1 MANHGSI
8 VVIEG
13 ASGDV
18 ATPERIGGKAAGLAV
33 MANELLLPV
42 PPAFAVTTAVCNEY
56 LANGWRDE
64 WTAEIREALEAISHR
79 LGRRF
84 GEPARPLLV
93 SVRSG
98 AAVSMPGMMDTLL
111 NVGMTPAIRD
121 RLAEESGNPAFAA
134 DTWLR
139 FNRMFA
145 EIVLGGPD
153 GEIAENAMHD
163 STPAGMLAAADRI
176 RSIARELGG
185 IPSDPFDQLL
195 AAIRAVFDSW
205 QCDRAQAFRKREQI
219 PASLGTAATVQ
230 AMVFGNLDERSGT
243 GVVFTRDPATG
254 VNAPYGDYLPGG
266 QGEDVVSGSHRVAGL
281 DALQTKL
288 PGVYDKL
295 LLCLRE
301 LEHHYRDMCDVEFTV
316 SEGKLYIL
324 QTRIGRRSPLAAVRI
339 AVDMANDP
347 AFPLTRDEAV
357 ARIDDRTLQ
366 ELAHL
371 GKVRDGTVAI
381 GRGLAASPGVGCGQL
396 CFDPDRAA
404 DLAAGGTRVVLARE
418 ETSPADV
425 HGMMAASALITTLG
439 GLASHAAVVARS
451 WAIPAVCSLE
461 EAEFEAGGLRVGT
474 SLLAEGDVVTVD
486 GTSGCLYAGDQRED
500 AEGDTPE
507 LLTLRDW
514 AGTAVPT
521 RPGTAGERSTTL
533 FEVARTI
540 QLKGICS
547 TDLAAA
553 CLRCPASEVETLAGE
568 NEAFFRSTP
577 RGFILLPAGREWL
590 LGELRNEIGRIDG
603 LQMEQVYHAFLPL
616 NQRFKQLVSDWQ
628 VQRDNG
634 GDWKALVA
642 SMDSLHRDFS
652 PLVHRAAGCVPRLQP
667 YTVRFGAA
675 LTSMREGDTT
685 MLAAP
690 IKDSYHTVWF
700 EFHEELITLTG
711 RDRATEEA
719 NPASERPGRW

>member
-1 MANHGSI
+1 MPNPGAI

-13 ASGDV
+13 ASSDV
-18 ATPERIGGKAAGLAV
+18 ATPGLVGGKAAGLAV
-33 MANELLLPV
+33 MANELRLPV
-42 PPAFAVTTAVCNEY
+42 PPAFAVTTAVCNNY

-64 WTAEIREALEAISHR
+64 WTAEIREGLDAITR
-79 LGRRF
+79 RVGRRF
-84 GEPARPLLV
+84 GDSEKPLLV

-121 RLAEESGNPAFAA
+121 RLAEESGNPVFAA

-139 FNRMFA
+139 FNRMFT
-145 EIVLGGPD
+145 EIVLGGPG
-153 GEIAENAMHD
+153 GEIAEHAMHD
-163 STPAGMLAAADRI
+163 GTAAGMLGAADRI
-176 RSIARELGG
+176 RAIARELGG
-185 IPSDPFDQLL
+185 IPADPFDQLL

-205 QCDRAQAFRKREQI
+205 QCDRAIAFRKRESI
-219 PASLGTAATVQ
+219 PATIGTAATVQ
-230 AMVFGNLDERSGT
+230 AMVFGNLDAQSGT

-254 VNAPYGDYLPGG
+254 ANEPYGDYLAGG

-281 DALQTKL
+281 ESLKTQM

-295 LLCLRE
+295 LVCLRE

-324 QTRIGRRSPLAAVRI
+324 QTRIGRRSPLAAVRV

-347 AFPLTRDEAV
+347 AFPLNRDEAV
-357 ARIDDRTLQ
+357 GRVNEQTLQ
-366 ELAHL
+366 ELARL
-371 GKVRDGTVAI
+371 GKIRDGAVPL

-404 DLAAGGTRVVLARE
+404 ELAGTGTAVVLARE

-425 HGMMAASALITTLG
+425 HGIMAASALITTLG

-451 WAIPAVCSLE
+451 WAIPALCSLE
-461 EAEFEAGGLRVGT
+461 DAVFEDGGLRIG
-474 SLLAEGDVVTVD
+474 SQLLPGATVVTVD
-486 GTSGCLYAGDQRED
+486 GTTGTVFAGDQRED
-500 AEGDTPE
+500 AAADIPE
-507 LLTLRDW
+507 LNTLREW
-514 AGTAVPT
+514 ATTAEPT
-521 RPGTAGERSTTL
+521 GSTAPGTRTATL

-540 QLKGICS
+540 QLKGLCS
-547 TDLAAA
+547 AELAAA
-553 CLRCPASEVETLAGE
+553 CILCSPEEVERLAAE
-568 NEAFFRSTP
+568 NEAFFRTTP

-590 LGELRNEIGRIDG
+590 AGELRAELEGVDGRAI
-603 LQMEQVYHAFLPL
+603 EQVYHEFLPL

-628 VQRDNG
+628 VNRDNG
-634 GDWKALVA
+634 GDWKALVE
-642 SMDSLHRDFS
+642 SMDSLHRDFL
-652 PLVHRAAGCVPRLQP
+652 PLVQRAAGCVTRLEPYAPR
-667 YTVRFGAA
+667 FEAA
-675 LTSMREGDTT
+675 LQALREGDTT

-719 NPASERPGRW
+719 VSG

>member
-1 MANHGSI
+1 MAHPGTT
-8 VVIEG
+8 VVIKG
-13 ASGDV
+13 ASPEL
-18 ATPERIGGKAAGLAV
+18 ATPELIGGKAAGLAV

-42 PPAFAVTTAVCNEY
+42 PPAFAVTTAVCNDY

-64 WTAEIREALEAISHR
+64 WTADIRAGLDAIAR
-79 LGRRF
+79 RVGRRF
-84 GEPARPLLV
+84 GDLEKPLLV

-121 RLAEESGNPAFAA
+121 RLAEESGNPVFAA

-145 EIVLGGPD
+145 EIVLGGPG
-153 GEIAENAMHD
+153 GEIAEHAMHD
-163 STPAGMLAAADRI
+163 GSAAGMLGAADRI
-176 RSIARELGG
+176 RAIARELGG
-185 IPSDPFDQLL
+185 IPADPFDQLL

-205 QCDRAQAFRKREQI
+205 QCDRAAAFRARENI
-219 PASLGTAATVQ
+219 PATIGTAATVQ
-230 AMVFGNLDERSGT
+230 AMVFGNLDARSGT

-254 VNAPYGDYLPGG
+254 ADKPYGDYLPGG
-266 QGEDVVSGSHRVAGL
+266 QGEDVVSGSHRVPGL
-281 DALQTKL
+281 DALKSQL

-301 LEHHYRDMCDVEFTV
+301 LELHYRDMCDVEFTV

-357 ARIDDRTLQ
+357 ARVDERTLQ
-366 ELAHL
+366 ELARL
-371 GKVRDGTVAI
+371 GRVREGAVAI

-404 DLAAGGTRVVLARE
+404 ELAGSGTPVVLARE
-418 ETSPADV
+418 ETSPTDV
-425 HGMMAASALITTLG
+425 HGMMAASALVTTLG

-461 EAEFEAGGLRVGT
+461 DAVFEGSGLRVGGR
-474 SLLAEGDVVTVD
+474 LLGEGDVVTVD
-486 GTSGCLYAGDQRED
+486 GTTGSVFAGDQRED
-500 AEGDTPE
+500 AAGDIPE
-507 LLTLRDW
+507 LHTLRDW
-514 AGTAVPT
+514 AAAAEPASASQGT
-521 RPGTAGERSTTL
+521 RTATL
-533 FEVARTI
+533 FEVARTV
-540 QLKGICS
+540 QLKGLCS
-547 TDLAAA
+547 AELAAA
-553 CLRCPASEVETLAGE
+553 CLLCTTEKVERLVLD
-568 NEAFFRSTP
+568 NEAYFRATP
-577 RGFILLPAGREWL
+577 RGFVLLPAGREWL
-590 LGELRNEIGRIDG
+590 TGELRTEVASVDG
-603 LQMEQVYHAFLPL
+603 LTMEQVYHDFLPL
-616 NQRFKQLVSDWQ
+616 NQRFKQLVSEWQ
-628 VQRDNG
+628 VNRDNG
-634 GDWKALVA
+634 GDWKALVD
-642 SMDSLHRDFS
+642 SMVALHRDFT
-652 PLVHRAAGCVPRLQP
+652 PLVERAAGCVPRVEP
-667 YTVRFGAA
+667 YGTRFEAA
-675 LTSMREGDTT
+675 LQAMCDGDTT

-719 NPASERPGRW
+719 ASR

>member
-1 MANHGSI
+1 MAHPGTT

-13 ASGDV
+13 ARPEL
-18 ATPERIGGKAAGLAV
+18 ATPELIGGKAAGLAV

-42 PPAFAVTTAVCNEY
+42 PPAFAVTTVVCNDY

-64 WTAEIREALEAISHR
+64 WTADIRAGLDAIAR
-79 LGRRF
+79 RVGRRF
-84 GEPARPLLV
+84 GDPEKPLLV

-111 NVGMTPAIRD
+111 NVGMTPAIRE
-121 RLAEESGNPAFAA
+121 RLAEESGNPVFAA

-145 EIVLGGPD
+145 EIVLGGPG
-153 GEIAENAMHD
+153 GEIAEHSMHD
-163 STPAGMLAAADRI
+163 GSAAGMLGAADRI
-176 RSIARELGG
+176 RAIARELGG
-185 IPSDPFDQLL
+185 IPADPFDQLL

-205 QCDRAQAFRKREQI
+205 QCDRAAAFRARENI
-219 PASLGTAATVQ
+219 PATIGTAATVQ
-230 AMVFGNLDERSGT
+230 AMVFGNLDTRSGT
-243 GVVFTRDPATG
+243 GVVFTRDPASG
-254 VNAPYGDYLPGG
+254 ANRPYGDYLPGG

-281 DALQTKL
+281 DALKSQL
-288 PGVYDKL
+288 PGAYDKL

-301 LEHHYRDMCDVEFTV
+301 LEQHYRDMCDVEFTV

-357 ARIDDRTLQ
+357 DRVDERTLQ
-366 ELAHL
+366 ELARL
-371 GKVRDGTVAI
+371 GKVRDGATPLA
-381 GRGLAASPGVGCGQL
+381 RGLAASPGVGCGQL

-404 DLAAGGTRVVLARE
+404 ELSGSGTAVVLARE
-418 ETSPADV
+418 ETSPTDV

-461 EAEFEAGGLRVGT
+461 DAVFEAGGLRVG
-474 SLLAEGDVVTVD
+474 SEVLPEGAVVTVD
-486 GTSGCLYAGDQRED
+486 GSTGSVYAGDQRED
-500 AEGDTPE
+500 AAGDIPE
-507 LLTLRDW
+507 VHTLRDW
-514 AGTAVPT
+514 ATAVEPT
-521 RPGTAGERSTTL
+521 GVASQGTRTTTL
-533 FEVARTI
+533 FEVARTV
-540 QLKGICS
+540 QLKGLCS
-547 TDLAAA
+547 AELAAA
-553 CLRCPASEVETLAGE
+553 CLLGTAGE
-568 NEAFFRSTP
+568 LERLVLDNEAFFRATP
-577 RGFILLPAGREWL
+577 RGFVLLPSGREWL
-590 LGELRNEIGRIDG
+590 QGELRREIANVDGR
-603 LQMEQVYHAFLPL
+603 LLEQVYHEFLPL
-616 NQRFKQLVSDWQ
+616 NQRFKQLVSEWQ
-628 VQRDNG
+628 VRRDDG
-634 GDWKALVA
+634 SGDWRALVV
-642 SMDSLHRDFS
+642 SMEALHRDFL
-652 PLVHRAAGCVPRLQP
+652 PLVERASSELSRLSP
-667 YTVRFGAA
+667 YTVRFEAA
-675 LTSMREGDTT
+675 LQAMRDGDTS

-719 NPASERPGRW
+719 ASG

>member
-1 MANHGSI
+1 MAHPGTT
-8 VVIEG
+8 VVIKG
-13 ASGDV
+13 ASPEW
-18 ATPERIGGKAAGLAV
+18 ATPELIGGKAAGLAV

-42 PPAFAVTTAVCNEY
+42 PPAFAVTTAVCNDY

-64 WTAEIREALEAISHR
+64 WTSDIRDGLDAIAR
-79 LGRRF
+79 RVGRRF
-84 GEPARPLLV
+84 GDPEKPLLV

-111 NVGMTPAIRD
+111 DVGMTPAIRE
-121 RLAEESGNPAFAA
+121 RLAEESGNPVFAA

-139 FNRMFA
+139 FNRTFA
-145 EIVLGGPD
+145 EIVLGGPG
-153 GEIAENAMHD
+153 GEIAEHAMHD
-163 STPAGMLAAADRI
+163 GSAAGMLGAADRI
-176 RSIARELGG
+176 RGIARELGG
-185 IPSDPFDQLL
+185 IPADPFHQLL

-205 QCDRAQAFRKREQI
+205 QCDRAAAFRARENI
-219 PASLGTAATVQ
+219 PATIGTAATVQ
-230 AMVFGNLDERSGT
+230 AMVFGNLDARSGT

-254 VNAPYGDYLPGG
+254 ANKPYGDYLPGG

-281 DALQTKL
+281 DALKSQM

-347 AFPLTRDEAV
+347 DFPITRDEAV
-357 ARIDDRTLQ
+357 ARVDERTLQ
-366 ELAHL
+366 ELARL
-371 GKVRDGTVAI
+371 GRVRDGAAPI

-404 DLAAGGTRVVLARE
+404 ELGGSGTAVVLARE
-418 ETSPADV
+418 ETSPTDV
-425 HGMMAASALITTLG
+425 HGMMAAAALITTLG

-461 EAEFEAGGLRVGT
+461 DAVFESGGLRVAGR
-474 SLLAEGDVVTVD
+474 LIPEGDVVTVD
-486 GTSGCLYAGDQRED
+486 GATGTVFAGDQRED
-500 AEGDTPE
+500 AAGDIPE
-507 LLTLRDW
+507 LHTLRDW
-514 AGTAVPT
+514 ATAAEPT
-521 RPGTAGERSTTL
+521 GMESQGSRTTTL

-540 QLKGICS
+540 QLKGLCS
-547 TDLAAA
+547 AELAGA
-553 CLRCPASEVETLAGE
+553 CLLCSAGEVERIVLA
-568 NEAFFRSTP
+568 NEAYFRATP
-577 RGFILLPAGREWL
+577 RGFILLPGGREWL
-590 LGELRNEIGRIDG
+590 LRELQAEVANANAPG
-603 LQMEQVYHAFLPL
+603 LEQVYQEFLAL
-616 NQRFKQLVSDWQ
+616 NQRFKQLVSEWQ
-628 VQRDNG
+628 VRRDDG
-634 GDWKALVA
+634 SGDWKALVG
-642 SMDSLHRDFS
+642 SMDTLHRDFL
-652 PLVHRAAGCVPRLQP
+652 PLVERTSSEIPRLSP
-667 YTVRFGAA
+667 YTVRFEAA
-675 LTSMREGDTT
+675 VQAMRDGDTT

-711 RDRATEEA
+711 RDRGTEEA
-719 NPASERPGRW
+719 ASG